1 MPTIFIDGQEL
12 QVKDGENILEACL
25 NAGLNLPY
33 FCWHPA
39 MGSVGSCRQCAL
51 LQYQNEEDTQGR
63 IVMGC
68 MTSVSEGARFSVSAE
83 KAAEFRSAVVES
95 LMLNHPHDCPVCAE
109 GGECHLQDMTVMVGH
124 RDRRYT
130 GTKNTFRN
138 QYLGPLIHHEMNRCI
153 TCYRCERYYK
163 DYAGGRDL
171 GAQASHD
178 HVYFGRHEEGV
189 LESEFSGNLVEVC
202 PTGVFTDKPFLKH
215 YSRKWD
221 LQSAP
226 SICSGC
232 AVGCNI
238 APGERYGK
246 LKRIHNRYN
255 NEVNGYFLCDRGRFG
270 SGYVNS
276 DARLDYAGIRKPDDS
291 FFAVHHRQAIDTA
304 ANWIKGKKD
313 CRHRVTSSLFG
324 SELFIA

>member
-12 QVKDGENILEACL
+12 QVKDGDNILEVCL

-51 LQYQNEEDTQGR
+51 LQYQNEEDTEGR

-68 MTSVSEGARFSVSAE
+68 MTAVTEGARFSVSAE

-153 TCYRCERYYK
+153 TCYRCERYLS
-163 DYAGGRDL
+163 RL
-171 GAQASHD
+171 RR
-178 HVYFGRHEEGV
+178 RHR
-189 LESEFSGNLVEVC
+189 
-202 PTGVFTDKPFLKH
+202 P
-215 YSRKWD
+215 RR
-221 LQSAP
+221 P
-226 SICSGC
+226 SI
-232 AVGCNI
+232 ARPTVFWPP
-238 APGERYGK
+238 A
-246 LKRIHNRYN
+246 
-255 NEVNGYFLCDRGRFG
+255 GR
-270 SGYVNS
+270 
-276 DARLDYAGIRKPDDS
+276 RTRK
-291 FFAVHHRQAIDTA
+291 
-304 ANWIKGKKD
+304 
-313 CRHRVTSSLFG
+313 
-324 SELFIA
+324 